1 MAALDPHLRGE
12 DATRPSD
19 GWAVPVRI
27 SVILIQRVL
36 LLAVL
41 MLFLTATSTAAAS
54 TWQAPLRPLLVT
66 RPFEAP
72 PTPYAAGH
80 RGVDLKGVPGEP
92 VRAASAGQ
100 VSYAGPLAGRGVVV
114 VVHGALRTTY
124 EPVQATV
131 KRGARVSRGTADRHV
146 AAGHAGCPAA
156 ACLHWGLLRG
166 ETYLDPLSLL
176 GKQRIRLLPPA
187 AVARATP
194 VNSLAVGPAIRAS
207 GRGSDA
213 GPQPRRHLVSRRSR
227 RRRRDHGQATA
238 MRRCGQRRGRRLR

>member
-1 MAALDPHLRGE
+1 M
-12 DATRPSD
+12 
-19 GWAVPVRI
+19 PVRI
-27 SVILIQRVL
+27 SVILIWRVL

-92 VRAASAGQ
+92 VRAAGAGQ

-131 KRGARVSRGTADRHV
+131 KRGARVSPGQQIGTLRS
-146 AAGHAGCPAA
+146 GHAGCPAA
-156 ACLHWGLLRG
+156 ACLHWGLLRS

-176 GKQRIRLLPPA
+176 GEQRIRLLPPA
-187 AVARATP
+187 AVARAAP
-194 VNSLAVGPAIRAS
+194 VNPLAAGPAIRGLGAVQTPALS
-207 GRGSDA
+207 PGVTWSVAALA
-213 GPQPRRHLVSRRSR
+213 GAGVIMVR
-227 RRRRDHGQATA
+227 RRR
-238 MRRCGQRRGRRLR
+238 